1 MMEEYVTINALTM
14 SSSIET
20 IYSNS
25 KRGRLSKQ
33 SYFILQI
40 QMLKKATLLFDGVAF
55 DFELLNGTTI
65 INTPILVKSIKGS
78 GQGVNIH
85 ITGLQL

>member
-14 SSSIET
+14 SSSAET

-25 KRGRLSKQ
+25 KGAIVKT
-33 SYFILQI
+33 IL
-40 QMLKKATLLFDGVAF
+40 LHPTNSDVKKATLLFDGVAF

-65 INTPILVKSIKGS
+65 INTPILAKSIKGS